1 MPRTPHPTTVDG
13 RFVWPPARQ
22 LRDLATLGDQ
32 VRRVI
37 ALPLEM
43 PGDQIPNAPELS
55 PDLKDAIAA
64 LTKAGDEVSAQ
75 ARRQLDALAFLEG
88 GN

>member
-1 MPRTPHPTTVDG
+1 MPRTPHPTTSDG
-13 RFVWPPARQ
+13 RFIWDPDRQ
-22 LRDLATLGDQ
+22 LTDLATVGDQ

-37 ALPLEM
+37 ALPLSM
-43 PGDQIPNAPELS
+43 PADQIPGAPELS

-64 LTKAGDEVSAQ
+64 LTKAGDEVAAQ
-75 ARRQLDALAFLEG
+75 ARRQLDALAYLTG